1 MAPVNLKRLAQELN
15 LSIATVSRAL
25 QDSYEVS
32 AQTKERVKALAAK
45 LNYEPNAYASSLR
58 RNVSKTIGVIIPE
71 VNNHF
76 FSLAINGIEEVARQS
91 GYHVLI
97 YLTHE
102 DYEREVD
109 ITQYLTGGRV
119 DGILMSVASGSQDF
133 SHLQKLQASKP
144 AIVFF
149 DRVCEAISTANV
161 TTNDYESGYQA
172 TQHLIEA
179 GCRHIAHLLIAG
191 NVSIGRMRMQGY
203 LAALQDHG
211 IAFDETLVFNG
222 DGSDEYNTAQV
233 TELLRTRPEVDGIFA
248 SVERLVISSYLACK
262 ELGRAIPD
270 DVKII
275 GFSNLGV
282 AALLDPALTTITQ
295 PAYEIGK
302 EAATILLRA
311 IEKKKTI
318 LPTQS
323 RVLNSELF
331 QRKSTACEAR

>member
-1 MAPVNLKRLAQELN
+1 MKRLAQELN

-32 AQTKERVKALAAK
+32 PQTKERVRALAAE
-45 LNYEPNAYASSLR
+45 LNYQPNAYASSLR
-58 RNVSKTIGVIIPE
+58 RNLSKTIGVVIPE

-97 YLTHE
+97 YLSHD

-109 ITQYLTGGRV
+109 ITHYLTGGRV
-119 DGILMSVASGSQDF
+119 DGLLMSVASETRDF
-133 SHLQKLQASKP
+133 DHLLKLYASKP

-149 DRVCEAISTANV
+149 DRVCDALSTAQV

-179 GCRHIAHLLIAG
+179 GCRHIAHLLVSG
-191 NVSIGRMRMQGY
+191 NLSIGRMRMQGY
-203 LAALQDHG
+203 QTALHDHG
-211 IAFDETLVFNG
+211 IAFDETLVLSG
-222 DGSDEYNTAQV
+222 DRDDERNTERV
-233 TELLRTRPEVDGIFA
+233 MELLRTRPEVDGIFA
-248 SVERLVISSYLACK
+248 SVERLAISSYQACNN
-262 ELGRAIPD
+262 LGRAIPD
-270 DVKII
+270 QVKII

-295 PAYEIGK
+295 PAYEIGR
-302 EAATILLRA
+302 EAARILLHA
-311 IEKKKTI
+311 IEKKKPI
-318 LPTQS
+318 LPSQS
-323 RVLNSELF
+323 LVLKSELF
-331 QRKSTACEAR
+331 RRRSTAS